1 MVMHK
6 NSLNN
11 LIEIQT
17 RPEEEQKAIQ
27 SKGGSVTGEGKSL
40 ARKLD
45 WMKRK
50 GMTDVQVQELHDMLT
65 NEDVSDLTI
74 LNYIK
79 TLKKMADTEGD
90 FNKTRSTI
98 ELLLKWRKER
108 FGSKVDVSGTVKVD
122 WSSDVDRILKGCK
135 VIDAEF
141 EEVIDAEFEEVKDET
156 A

>member
-1 MVMHK
+1 MHE

-17 RPEEEQKAIQ
+17 RPKEEQIALQ
-27 SKGGSVTGEGKSL
+27 SKGGSVTGESKSL

-50 GMTDVQVQELHDMLT
+50 GMTDPQVQELHDMLT

-79 TLKKMADTEGD
+79 TLKDMADTEGD
-90 FNKTRSTI
+90 FNKTKSTI
-98 ELLLKWRKER
+98 DLLLKWRKER
-108 FGSKVDVSGTVKVD
+108 FGSKVDISGTVKVD
-122 WSSDVDRILKGCK
+122 WNNDISRILEGCK
-135 VIDAEF
+135 VIDAEYK
-141 EEVIDAEFEEVKDET
+141 EVKENGK
-156 A
+156 

>member
-1 MVMHK
+1 MTVHK
-6 NSLNN
+6 NSLKN

-17 RPEEEQKAIQ
+17 RPLEEQKALQ
-27 SKGGSVTGEGKSL
+27 SKGGSVCSEAKSL
-40 ARKLD
+40 ARKLT

-79 TLKKMADTEGD
+79 TLKEMADTDAD
-90 FNKTRSTI
+90 FNKIKSTI

-108 FGSKVDVSGTVKVD
+108 FGSKINVEGTVSVD
-122 WSSDVDRILKGCK
+122 WTNDVDKILKGCK
-135 VIDAEF
+135 VIDVEAQ
-141 EEVIDAEFEEVKDET
+141 EVTNDTTQDPGQGN
-156 A
+156 